1 MRRVWFLTGM
11 MVALAGLEGNS
22 TETAM
27 AIPTSFYDALTAFGP
42 DASEDSDLAQLSDRE
57 LASIIGGEAGNPLQ
71 TLRVSVPEASRGIL
85 NQNFTYV
92 LTGPSDNSSASSTY
106 ETTNGRNVQ
115 TNNSQQSTTSPSH
128 QSTNGPV
135 QSLQQVVHVT
145 VTPQSNGTTRVV
157 MQQGVH
163 TSTMLLP
170 FHIAPEALFNSI
182 PFQALVSLGH
192 NLIQNIHQLSAPMLG
207 NPSSLLRTH

>member
-1 MRRVWFLTGM
+1 M
-11 MVALAGLEGNS
+11 MVALAGLEGNNI
-22 TETAM
+22 EMAM
-27 AIPTSFYDALTAFGP
+27 ASPPSFYDALTAFDP
-42 DASEDSDLAQLSDRE
+42 DGAEDNDLAQLSDRE
-57 LASIIGGEAGNPLQ
+57 LASVIGGDAGNPLQ
-71 TLRVSVPEASRGIL
+71 TLRVSVPEALRGIL

-92 LTGPSDNSSASSTY
+92 LTGPSDNSSASSTN

-115 TNNSQQSTTSPSH
+115 TNNSQQSTTPSSQ

-157 MQQGVH
+157 VQQGVH
-163 TSTMLLP
+163 TSTTLLP
-170 FHIAPEALFNSI
+170 FHISPEALFNSI

-207 NPSSLLRTH
+207 NPSSLLRMH